1 MVGKSKSQ
9 AGVCKKSATDM
20 KTKSQLKKLAW
31 KFFSIWIKKR
41 DKKKC
46 YTCPATGCVKQNAQ
60 AGHYPPG
67 SILPEREYFNEKLV
81 HLQCFRCNI
90 NFSGNPVAYRKNL
103 IRDYDIAFVEEIE
116 NKCGKPD
123 PLSHQELK
131 TIIEKYNATSK
142 KPL

>member
-1 MVGKSKSQ
+1 MEKMRAVFGSKKVVGKSKSQ

-67 SILPEREYFNEKLV
+67 SILPEREYFNEKLNT
-81 HLQCFRCNI
+81 L
-90 NFSGNPVAYRKNL
+90 NL
-103 IRDYDIAFVEEIE
+103 NHFY
-116 NKCGKPD
+116 
-123 PLSHQELK
+123 
-131 TIIEKYNATSK
+131 IIIKRWI
-142 KPL
+142 